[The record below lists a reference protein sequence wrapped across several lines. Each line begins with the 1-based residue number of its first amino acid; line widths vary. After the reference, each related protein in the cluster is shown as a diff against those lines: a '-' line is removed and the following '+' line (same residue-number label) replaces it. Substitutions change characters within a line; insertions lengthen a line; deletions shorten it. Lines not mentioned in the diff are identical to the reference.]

1 MTYTFFSTENPYVAS
16 VSPVELSVIEDS
28 SVTLEFQI
36 AVNSDGN
43 TWDNEDVYFS
53 FISGVDAEVSVPFS
67 VRGPEFPQNYIYSI
81 QQVDRSQ
88 EGQYFAFAPRTYMYI
103 FCRHEALIIYFI
115 LYIHS
120 VTSDSMSTFPC
131 TITFSVFF

>member
-1 MTYTFFSTENPYVAS
+1 MTYYTVTYTFFSTENPYVAS

-28 SVTLEFQI
+28 PVMLEFQI

-43 TWDNEDVYFS
+43 TWDNDDVYFS

-103 FCRHEALIIYFI
+103 FCIASADTYTHHVYVYLLQI
-115 LYIHS
+115 
-120 VTSDSMSTFPC
+120 
-131 TITFSVFF
+131 